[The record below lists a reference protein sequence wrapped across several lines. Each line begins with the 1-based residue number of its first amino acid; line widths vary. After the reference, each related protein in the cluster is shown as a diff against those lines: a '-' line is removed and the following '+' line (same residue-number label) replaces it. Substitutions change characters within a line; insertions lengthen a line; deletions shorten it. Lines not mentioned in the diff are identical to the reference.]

1 MKHYTAYIDEAGDEG
16 FGKLAAG
23 NSEGQSRWLCVG
35 ACIVTRENDLK
46 LPGWRNEILA
56 KFPKKKT
63 RDLHFRDLKH
73 EQKIVVC
80 QEISKLPLGICVTLS
95 HKITIPGSKWE
106 STFKK
111 KGYLYNYLLRWLLE
125 RVTEVCR
132 RDGGGGASTLRLVF
146 SRRANTD
153 YKTMRE
159 YFVLM
164 KEKREKMPQVRGI
177 DWHLLDIDNIAVEN
191 HSKWAGLQIADCVTS
206 AFFLAV
212 EPNTYGNYEHTY
224 AKLLK
229 DRLIKTWNGHS
240 LDCGIVPVPSWA
252 KCQTDAQQEEF
263 FRSFIKK

>member
-16 FGKLAAG
+16 FGKLASG
-23 NSEGQSRWLCVG
+23 TSEGQSRWLCVG
-35 ACIVTRENDLK
+35 ACIVTHENDLK

-80 QEISKLPLGICVTLS
+80 QQISKLPIGVCVTLS
-95 HKITIPGSKWE
+95 HKITIQGSKWE

-125 RVTEVCR
+125 RITDVCR
-132 RDGGGGASTLRLVF
+132 RSGGPGASLRLVF

-153 YKTMRE
+153 YKTMKE
-159 YFVLM
+159 YFNLM
-164 KEKREKMPQVRGI
+164 KEGREFMPQSRRI
-177 DWHLLDIDNIAVEN
+177 DWTLIDIENISVEN
-191 HSKWAGLQIADCVTS
+191 HSKWAGLQISDCVTS

-212 EPNTYGNYEHTY
+212 EPNVYGNYEHTY

-229 DRLIKTWNGHS
+229 DRLLKSRNGS
-240 LDCGIVPVPSWA
+240 YLNCGLTPVPSWV
-252 KCQTDAQQEEF
+252 KCQANPRQIEF
-263 FRSFIKK
+263 FASFIKK